1 MLNRRRFLK
10 EATLTTGAV
19 LSSAMLPAFSQQ
31 KQHKLTILH
40 TNDVHSRL
48 EPFPMDGGKYQG
60 LGGVAARAALINKI
74 RSEEENVLLLDAGD
88 MFQGTPFFNIYKGE
102 PEIKAMTM
110 MGYDAGTIG
119 NHDFDAGLDNLAL
132 QLKHASFPILVANY
146 DFSNTPMANKSK
158 PFTVF
163 NKGGIKVGVFGIGIE
178 LKGLVPQNLYGNTVY
193 LDPIKRAN
201 EVANELK
208 KREACDMVIC
218 LSHLGFTYNNNTVS
232 DEVLARQTENIDLII
247 GGHTH
252 TFLEEPRS
260 YENIRN
266 KAVMINQVGFA
277 GINLGRLD
285 YTFFGD
291 KTNFI
296 AKANTVVVSEKTNI

>member
-1 MLNRRRFLK
+1 
-10 EATLTTGAV
+10 
-19 LSSAMLPAFSQQ
+19 
-31 KQHKLTILH
+31 
-40 TNDVHSRL
+40 
-48 EPFPMDGGKYQG
+48 
-60 LGGVAARAALINKI
+60 
-74 RSEEENVLLLDAGD
+74 
-88 MFQGTPFFNIYKGE
+88 
-102 PEIKAMTM
+102 
-110 MGYDAGTIG
+110 
-119 NHDFDAGLDNLAL
+119 
-132 QLKHASFPILVANY
+132 
-146 DFSNTPMANKSK
+146 
-158 PFTVF
+158 
-163 NKGGIKVGVFGIGIE
+163 
-178 LKGLVPQNLYGNTVY
+178 VY

-208 KREACDMVIC
+208 KKEACDMVIC

-232 DEVLARQTENIDLII
+232 DEVLARQSENIDLII

-252 TFLEEPRS
+252 TFLEEPKS

-266 KAVMINQVGFA
+266 KAVMINQVGFG